1 MTPDDHV
8 PLPASCGPD
17 SGRVIPVVDRNR
29 CEGKADCVTVCPYDV
44 FEIQSVSREVR
55 SDLSLLGR
63 VKLAVHGGKQAFA
76 SGADDCHACGVCVE
90 ACPENAISLAPRRSN

>member
-17 SGRVIPVVDRNR
+17 RGRVIPVVDRNR
-29 CEGKADCVTVCPYDV
+29 CEGKADCVT
-44 FEIQSVSREVR
+44 
-55 SDLSLLGR
+55 
-63 VKLAVHGGKQAFA
+63 
-76 SGADDCHACGVCVE
+76 GADDCHACGVCVE